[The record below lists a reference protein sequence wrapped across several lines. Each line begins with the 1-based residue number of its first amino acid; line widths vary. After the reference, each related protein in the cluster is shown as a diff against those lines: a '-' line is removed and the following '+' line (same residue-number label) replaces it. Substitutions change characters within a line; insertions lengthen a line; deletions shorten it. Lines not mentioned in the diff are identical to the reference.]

1 MNGLPVSIVV
11 SVLVVAGVF
20 GNGVDN
26 GWRVVAGLLR
36 MRNENLYVDVNM
48 KKTPRKRT
56 GDPDVIIIEDSSH
69 KSEVVK
75 SSSPSPRKK
84 VSPMKQKGSQESKRK
99 KQESE
104 MVYERKRKRPNIVN
118 EEVIDLNTPTKRVT
132 RSAEAL
138 KKMERGNDSE
148 EREDKGFKGKK
159 GKQVSRSGSL
169 KRKTKV
175 NQKVFSSELEPYGEE
190 EELYRCSQF
199 PKHKDDVLAG
209 QMKKAVEKSSDEEMN
224 DEQDEVVTL
233 QGIIRKLTE
242 ENLQKDRTISDLR
255 EENEEKNRTIS
266 ELRMWITNHPQSPKP
281 GFGFEGISAQFDKD
295 HLEHENITLQTEIGG
310 MLIDKDI
317 AEEKLEVAADTIDDF
332 LTHTVTQ
339 LYRVR
344 IIY

>member
-1 MNGLPVSIVV
+1 M
-11 SVLVVAGVF
+11 
-20 GNGVDN
+20 
-26 GWRVVAGLLR
+26 
-36 MRNENLYVDVNM
+36 M
-48 KKTPRKRT
+48 
-56 GDPDVIIIEDSSH
+56 
-69 KSEVVK
+69 
-75 SSSPSPRKK
+75 
-84 VSPMKQKGSQESKRK
+84 Q
-99 KQESE
+99 
-104 MVYERKRKRPNIVN
+104 
-118 EEVIDLNTPTKRVT
+118 
-132 RSAEAL
+132 
-138 KKMERGNDSE
+138 
-148 EREDKGFKGKK
+148 
-159 GKQVSRSGSL
+159 SRLFSSL
-169 KRKTKV
+169 KPT
-175 NQKVFSSELEPYGEE
+175 VFSSELEPYGEE

-339 LYRVR
+339 LYRQLQLSLILFILVQMCDNSCTVWTNDVTR
-344 IIY
+344 EVVPLEDIMKLLQGGDVSNWMIDGLARMLTLQLDKDDINHRNVAYFPCTIWKKYVENYMKDRHAELKNQSTGTEVLFEEQNFDAPICSPQNAPQQQNTS

>member
-1 MNGLPVSIVV
+1 
-11 SVLVVAGVF
+11 
-20 GNGVDN
+20 
-26 GWRVVAGLLR
+26 
-36 MRNENLYVDVNM
+36 MRQ

-104 MVYERKRKRPNIVN
+104 M
-118 EEVIDLNTPTKRVT
+118 
-132 RSAEAL
+132 
-138 KKMERGNDSE
+138 
-148 EREDKGFKGKK
+148 
-159 GKQVSRSGSL
+159 
-169 KRKTKV
+169 
-175 NQKVFSSELEPYGEE
+175 VFSSELEPYGEE

-266 ELRMWITNHPQSPKP
+266 ELRKWIANHPQSPKP

-310 MLIDKDI
+310 MIIDKDI

-339 LYRVR
+339 LYRVEMWGEEESKAKKVDASR
-344 IIY
+344 EEHGISKLKKADEEEEEGGGGLKLSRM